1 MIHISICEQKNDE
14 LKNDQLKLLKKTLA
28 SVQDL
33 IVVIDRDLRVVT
45 SNWKNCDPIP
55 ANEKQ
60 GHPFCYSCLM
70 KRNTPC
76 EPCRLLE
83 VFATGTCRKFEIED
97 PLDEKTKLIE
107 LSPLFDDEGN
117 VVMVVRHAKDISER
131 RAVEKNLQMRERQ
144 HAAVA
149 KLGQEGLAGAELE
162 ELMQQSVRLVA
173 STLEVEYCRIMKQMK
188 HDDADP
194 VMVAGFGWEGKT
206 DNKTG
211 TSENDIVC
219 YTLYSGENAIVD
231 TSKAPERFSGLSLLK
246 NSGIVSGMDVVI
258 GSKDNPYGTMN
269 VHTIQNRVFTSDDM
283 HFVQSVANI
292 LAESLSRK
300 QTEENLKKY
309 ARELEDANY
318 LKVLFTDILTH
329 DLLNPANIIRGFTE
343 ELIIV
348 EDEDSKK
355 NLLDKIHKNN
365 EKLIYMIESASK
377 FIKLESIDDIRFE
390 EQDLLPVL
398 EKVIRN
404 FVSEMDKKGIEI
416 EFRPAGEYPSLINP
430 LIEEVFMNL
439 LSNAVKYSP
448 HKGKI
453 SVKVSDIG
461 DRWKIHVAD
470 MGPGISDEDSTMI
483 FERFRRA
490 DKGSVKGSGLG
501 LAIVKRIVE
510 LHGGEAGV
518 DNNPM
523 GRGSIFWFTVKKAL
537 ENDPSK

>member
-1 MIHISICEQKNDE
+1 MIHIWICEQKNDE
-14 LKNDQLKLLKKTLA
+14 LKNDQLKLLKKTFA

-55 ANEKQ
+55 ANEKH

-107 LSPLFDDEGN
+107 LSPLFDEEGK

-131 RAVEKNLQMRERQ
+131 RAVERNLQMRERQ

-149 KLGQEGLAGAELE
+149 KLGQEGLAGAETE

-173 STLEVEYCRIMKQMK
+173 STLEVEYCRIMKYV
-188 HDDADP
+188 DGEP
-194 VMVAGFGWEGKT
+194 VMAAGFGWEGKPESKAT
-206 DNKTG
+206 TNG
-211 TSENDIVC
+211 NDIVC
-219 YTLYSGENAIVD
+219 YTLYSGENALINVNK
-231 TSKAPERFSGLSLLK
+231 SPEIFSGLSLLK
-246 NSGIVSGMDVVI
+246 NSGIVSGMDVMI

-269 VHTIQNRVFTSDDM
+269 VHTTQNRVFTNDDM
-283 HFVQSVANI
+283 YFIQSVANV

-300 QTEENLKKY
+300 QTEEDLKKY
-309 ARELEDANY
+309 ASELEDANY

-390 EQDLLPVL
+390 KQDLLAVL
-398 EKVIRN
+398 ERVIRN
-404 FVSEMDKKGIEI
+404 FEPEIDKKHIELD
-416 EFRPAGEYPSLINP
+416 FSPVNEYPSLINP

-453 SVKVSDIG
+453 SVRVSDMG

-470 MGPGISDEDSTMI
+470 MGPGISDDDRTMI

-510 LHGGEAGV
+510 LHGGKVGV
-518 DNNPM
+518 DKNPM

-537 ENDPSK
+537 ENDLPK